1 MARHSLPATGSATTA
16 SLSKKLP
23 KNTEA
28 LIVPVFCD
36 ADNQLELAA
45 TDLVSEE
52 LNVAMW
58 ELLQTVGATGKAGE
72 ITRIPS
78 IEGIEV
84 DMIIAVGLGANEDLT
99 DDGVRRAAGVAAR
112 SVQGLGTVATTI
124 GQFGLAAAVEGF
136 LLGGYHYTGLK
147 KDAGKAPV
155 KEVVFLSDRKADKD
169 AFTRATIAA
178 EAVNLARDLVNA
190 PSSHLFPESYAGII
204 TDLVAKHDIK
214 ATVLGTKELEAEG
227 FGGILA
233 VGNGSARRPRLVEL
247 SYAPKKASTHVALVG
262 KGLTFDTGGYSIK
275 PAADMDK
282 MISDMGGSA
291 AVVATVIAAARLG
304 LNVKITALVPLA
316 ENMVDGEAY
325 RPGDVITHYGGTT
338 TEILNTD
345 AEGRLVLADALAF
358 ACEKKPD
365 LVINIATLTGAQLV
379 ALGERTT
386 GVMGSEDLVNTL
398 VTTGNGLGES
408 AWAMPIQEELK
419 EQVKSPVADLRNI
432 TPSRWAGMG
441 AAAAFLE
448 NFVTEGTTWAHMD
461 IAGPSFNNG
470 SPWGFTPAR
479 ATGVPVRTLLSTL
492 EGFTKKS

>member
-169 AFTRATIAA
+169 TFTRATIAA

-214 ATVLGTKELEAEG
+214 ATVLGTKELEAKG

-262 KGLTFDTGGYSIK
+262 KGLTFDTGG
-275 PAADMDK
+275 
-282 MISDMGGSA
+282 
-291 AVVATVIAAARLG
+291 
-304 LNVKITALVPLA
+304 
-316 ENMVDGEAY
+316 
-325 RPGDVITHYGGTT
+325 
-338 TEILNTD
+338 
-345 AEGRLVLADALAF
+345 
-358 ACEKKPD
+358 
-365 LVINIATLTGAQLV
+365 
-379 ALGERTT
+379 
-386 GVMGSEDLVNTL
+386 
-398 VTTGNGLGES
+398 
-408 AWAMPIQEELK
+408 
-419 EQVKSPVADLRNI
+419 
-432 TPSRWAGMG
+432 
-441 AAAAFLE
+441 
-448 NFVTEGTTWAHMD
+448 
-461 IAGPSFNNG
+461 
-470 SPWGFTPAR
+470 
-479 ATGVPVRTLLSTL
+479 
-492 EGFTKKS
+492 